1 MAQVGL
7 TENTSARPLAA
18 PMVGREMILT
28 LATALFIAAFAG
40 FSLHQTNP
48 PNVVPASAPP
58 IEFSAERALKH
69 LEIIARKPHPI
80 GSLAHAEVRDY
91 LLRELSAAGLKP
103 EVQQTIGVNRD
114 WGRMIQAGTV
124 ENIIGR
130 LPGTAHTGKTLLL
143 NAHYDSRSHSFGAN
157 DNGAAVAGLLETVR
171 ALRSGEPLKNDLIF
185 LFTDGEEDALLG
197 ARAFASESAWV
208 QDVGLVLNF
217 EARGNSGPSIM
228 FETSDENG
236 WLIKEFAQAAPA
248 PVVSNSL
255 AYEIYKLLPNDT
267 DLTVFKE
274 AGWPGLN
281 FAYINGQPHYHTQLD
296 SLDKQINVAYS
307 ITVLM
312 LWPWPGTSATSS

>member
-7 TENTSARPLAA
+7 TENTPARPLAA
-18 PMVGREMILT
+18 PMVGREMMLA

-130 LPGTAHTGKTLLL
+130 C
-143 NAHYDSRSHSFGAN
+143 
-157 DNGAAVAGLLETVR
+157 
-171 ALRSGEPLKNDLIF
+171 
-185 LFTDGEEDALLG
+185 
-197 ARAFASESAWV
+197 
-208 QDVGLVLNF
+208 Q
-217 EARGNSGPSIM
+217 GPPTR
-228 FETSDENG
+228 ERRC
-236 WLIKEFAQAAPA
+236 
-248 PVVSNSL
+248 
-255 AYEIYKLLPNDT
+255 Y
-267 DLTVFKE
+267 
-274 AGWPGLN
+274 
-281 FAYINGQPHYHTQLD
+281 
-296 SLDKQINVAYS
+296 
-307 ITVLM
+307 
-312 LWPWPGTSATSS
+312 